1 MNRRQDKTTD
11 YCRDGDLSRLC
22 DDLSHLCDLEFSSKN
37 LNRTVLAHILFGVVP
52 RNPKGKNQHL
62 HHR

>member
-22 DDLSHLCDLEFSSKN
+22 DDLSLRSRIF
-37 LNRTVLAHILFGVVP
+37 
-52 RNPKGKNQHL
+52 NQKTLTEPYWHKS
-62 HHR
+62 